1 MEITKTDRKWIKRLF
16 ERKPN
21 ATCGDVLKLID
32 RLART
37 DMRYNVDWLIESEIN
52 HIITE
57 GEENKI

>member
-21 ATCGDVLKLID
+21 ATCEDVLRLMD
-32 RLART
+32 RLAGI
-37 DMRYNVDWLIESEIN
+37 DMRHNVDWMIESEIN

-57 GEENKI
+57 GEENKR